1 MEERTL
7 EFRHYKIPQT
17 RIPARPVQKPLPI
30 YVAGHTEAILSAAA
44 RHGYQVLSSGRVESG
59 ALLAEQDQVI
69 KDTFAAEGVPQ
80 ANAHITVNRFCHIS
94 HSKAEGQRFAE
105 NARAIAP
112 LARQAAE

>member
-1 MEERTL
+1 V
-7 EFRHYKIPQT
+7 EFRHYHVPQT
-17 RIPARPVQKPLPI
+17 HIPARPVQKPLPI